1 MMNSTQT
8 TLFELIKAKT
18 GVNPQLNSSLEMLQ
32 LDSLAMAELI
42 YEIEQTFKIRVGDD
56 IIFVTDMTELLD
68 YVEDR
73 L

>member
-32 LDSLAMAELI
+32 LDSLAMAELTC
-42 YEIEQTFKIRVGDD
+42 EIEQTFKIRGGDD
-56 IIFVTDMTELLD
+56 ITFVTDMTELLN
-68 YVEDR
+68 YIEDR